1 MKWIYALQL
10 YRNTAVLRRNN
21 QNFSQIIFYRRMLH
35 INKKLRIKTSINYEK
50 TTSDKNK
57 YLKIVIGRSLTD
69 EKTLEYFK
77 IQESLWSENFTGTF
91 HG

>member
-1 MKWIYALQL
+1 MVAFGVS
-10 YRNTAVLRRNN
+10 AVNEVDLCVATLPKYSRSRRNN

-69 EKTLEYFK
+69 ENTLEYFK
-77 IQESLWSENFTGTF
+77 IQESL
-91 HG
+91 

>member
-57 YLKIVIGRSLTD
+57 YLEIVIGRSLTD

-77 IQESLWSENFTGTF
+77 IQESL
-91 HG
+91 

>member
-21 QNFSQIIFYRRMLH
+21 QNFLQIIFYRRMLH

-77 IQESLWSENFTGTF
+77 IQESL
-91 HG
+91 